1 MAADAGKKRKGASEP
16 TVTAKKLKKTDIKTD
31 PTVLKS
37 ALKKPKKDASVTN
50 LAKPS
55 RKRAADAD
63 NEPTSG
69 GAEHADMEVPV
80 KKSKKPKTAQ
90 NPIDDGPSAPID
102 VPVKKTKKFKPVTPV
117 ADADTAAGVTSSID
131 IPGKKTKKIRAA
143 KSAPEEIAP
152 EHIAAPMVVS
162 AKKSKRPKAA
172 AAPIEK
178 GAVAGDAATSDNDGE
193 EDVAVDDQTAALLA
207 GFESSDDEKEHADE
221 GAALDKIPDL
231 PDHKNLLNE
240 LKEAGKSDANTPG
253 VIFVGRIPHGFF
265 EHQMRAYFSQFGEIS
280 TLRLSRN
287 RRTGHSKHYAF
298 IRFASSAVADIVAKT
313 MDKYLMFGHI
323 MQVKRIPD
331 DQVHE
336 NLFKGA
342 GRRFKPAPWAKLE
355 GRRLRQGMERKGWEK
370 RVQGENKRRSIKAD
384 KMKAL
389 GYDYKMPALKAV
401 DEVPVK
407 QAIDGAAMVD
417 GKDASKAISGDV
429 HADAEPKGETLSIVQ
444 KETGDVA
451 AVETAKQRKPKSDG
465 LKVKKTKKAKA

>member
-1 MAADAGKKRKGASEP
+1 MAVDTGKKRKGALEP
-16 TVTAKKLKKTDIKTD
+16 TVTAKKLKKTDTKAD
-31 PTVLKS
+31 PIVLKS
-37 ALKKPKKDASVTN
+37 ALKKPKKGVSVTN
-50 LAKPS
+50 SAKPS
-55 RKRAADAD
+55 HKRAADAD

-69 GAEHADMEVPV
+69 GAEPANIEVPV
-80 KKSKKPKTAQ
+80 KKSKKLKTA
-90 NPIDDGPSAPID
+90 PKPVDDAPSAPIE
-102 VPVKKTKKFKPVTPV
+102 VPAKKFKKSEPVTPV
-117 ADADTAAGVTSSID
+117 AGADITADVTPTID
-131 IPGKKTKKIRAA
+131 VPGKKTKKIRAG
-143 KSAPEEIAP
+143 KPAPEEIAP
-152 EHIAAPMVVS
+152 EHIAAPVAVS
-162 AKKSKRPKAA
+162 AKKSKKSKAA

-178 GAVAGDAATSDNDGE
+178 GTVAGDTAASDNDGE

-207 GFESSDDEKEHADE
+207 GFESSDDEKELADE

-231 PDHKNLLNE
+231 PDNKNLLNE

-323 MQVKRIPD
+323 LQVKRIPD
-331 DQVHE
+331 EQVHE

-355 GRRLRQGMERKGWEK
+355 GRRLREGMERKGWEK

-384 KMKAL
+384 KMKVL
-389 GYDYKMPALKAV
+389 GYDYEMPALKAV

-407 QAIDGAAMVD
+407 QAVDGAAMVG
-417 GKDASKAISGDV
+417 GKDASKTISGDA
-429 HADAEPKGETLSIVQ
+429 HADAEPKGETLSIVL
-444 KETGDVA
+444 KEPGDVA
-451 AVETAKQRKPKSDG
+451 VVETAKQRKPKSDG